1 MASEAVI
8 LYRGVGFAETN
19 CSEDAKRVRS
29 LIRDKVQRRAKVGIA
44 EQYQDDDIETCDFD
58 KDGRGKR
65 MSQLLRTLVMPSEK
79 FKENFPD
86 RKGQTCQIGTIW
98 GLN

>member
-1 MASEAVI
+1 MPRNNAPIGEGTRWMASESII
-8 LYRGVGFAETN
+8 LYRGVGFVETN
-19 CSEDAKRVRS
+19 CPEDAKGVRS

-65 MSQLLRTLVMPSEK
+65 ICQLLRTLVMPSEK
-79 FKENFPD
+79 FKGELP
-86 RKGQTCQIGTIW
+86 G
-98 GLN
+98 